1 MAILL
6 DNVLQISISD
16 LKKWGYLIPERE
28 KTGTLSW
35 SRNGEKIGS
44 ISIKVS
50 MRFDYIELDYTH
62 NGERVKY
69 QISLVSLPSN
79 IGKGRVLYF
88 ECPHTGKL
96 CRKLYS
102 VGKYFLH
109 REAFKGCIY
118 YVQTQSRQD
127 RLYRFV
133 RTPDNLHQQ
142 LHGKYFK
149 RTYNGKPTKKYIR
162 LMRKIQ
168 YAEMV
173 SQQGLRL
180 LWQKLKK

>member
-1 MAILL
+1 MAKIL
-6 DNVLQISISD
+6 DNALQITISD
-16 LKKWGYLIPERE
+16 LKKLGYLIPQQE
-28 KTGTLSW
+28 KTGIISW
-35 SRNGEKIGS
+35 RRNGEKIGS

-62 NGERVKY
+62 NGEHVKY
-69 QISLVSLPSN
+69 QIPLVSLPSN
-79 IGKGRVLYF
+79 LGKGNVLYF

>member
-1 MAILL
+1 
-6 DNVLQISISD
+6 
-16 LKKWGYLIPERE
+16 
-28 KTGTLSW
+28 
-35 SRNGEKIGS
+35 
-44 ISIKVS
+44 

-109 REAFKGCIY
+109 REAYRNCMY
-118 YVQTQSRQD
+118 STQAESKQN
-127 RLYRFV
+127 RLYRAF
-133 RTPDNLHQQ
+133 RKTDRLHKQ
-142 LHGKYFK
+142 LHGKYLK
-149 RTYNGKPTKKYIR
+149 RAYNGKPTKKYIR
-162 LMRKIQ
+162 LIKEIQRAKIVEEQVLGQLALLPIMR
-168 YAEMV
+168 
-173 SQQGLRL
+173 RT
-180 LWQKLKK
+180 KKM